1 MNIAIIGAGAIGG
14 AVAEGLL
21 KADFGHVTLS
31 NPTASK
37 LQRFAR
43 MGASVTTDNQAAADE
58 ADVVI
63 IAVKPWLVEQ
73 VVTGL
78 DLKGKTVV
86 SLAAGITS
94 GQLLSWIAPDADLW
108 LAIPNIA
115 ASLLTSMTF
124 LVEVRNERHA
134 RIKDLFDAIG
144 LTISCKESVLP
155 AGTALGSCGI
165 AYVMRYVRAV
175 TEGGVEMG
183 FRAPDAQRIIMQTMM
198 GAVRLLEETGLHPEQ
213 FVDQVA
219 TPGGLS
225 IKGLNEMEHA
235 GFTSAI
241 IRGLKASM

>member
-1 MNIAIIGAGAIGG
+1 MNMNIAIIGAGAIGG

-73 VVTGL
+73 VVTSL

-94 GQLLSWIAPDADLW
+94 KQLLGWIAPDADLW

-124 LVEVRNERHA
+124 LVEVRNERNA

-144 LTISCKESVLP
+144 LTI
-155 AGTALGSCGI
+155 LG
-165 AYVMRYVRAV
+165 
-175 TEGGVEMG
+175 
-183 FRAPDAQRIIMQTMM
+183 
-198 GAVRLLEETGLHPEQ
+198 
-213 FVDQVA
+213 
-219 TPGGLS
+219 
-225 IKGLNEMEHA
+225 K
-235 GFTSAI
+235 
-241 IRGLKASM
+241 